1 MLFFQEKFQIFEA
14 GTEFACLDAVDDG
27 GDFFV
32 HRRRAADFPAEGG
45 NGAVDGIDLGLLALF
60 DILQHAGLEFCMLP
74 DGDGQNQQ
82 RKGLHMLYV
91 AVDEVDPASFAGYI
105 ISLCFNYFCTILC
118 AKSAEDCT

>member
-14 GTEFACLDAVDDG
+14 GTEFACLDAVD
-27 GDFFV
+27 
-32 HRRRAADFPAEGG
+32 
-45 NGAVDGIDLGLLALF
+45 
-60 DILQHAGLEFCMLP
+60 

-105 ISLCFNYFCTILC
+105 GAQNGPQGPCAVNSISLSDSYLSLFQLLLYNPLRFLRRGLYVNNC
-118 AKSAEDCT
+118 AIGD

>member
-27 GDFFV
+27 
-32 HRRRAADFPAEGG
+32 
-45 NGAVDGIDLGLLALF
+45 
-60 DILQHAGLEFCMLP
+60 
-74 DGDGQNQQ
+74 DGQNQQ

-91 AVDEVDPASFAGYI
+91 AVDEVNPASFAGYI